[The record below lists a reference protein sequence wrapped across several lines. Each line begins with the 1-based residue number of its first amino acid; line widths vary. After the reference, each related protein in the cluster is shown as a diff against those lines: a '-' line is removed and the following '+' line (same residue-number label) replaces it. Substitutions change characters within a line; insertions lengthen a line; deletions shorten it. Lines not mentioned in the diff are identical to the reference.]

1 MPTYQN
7 STNKDITLPYSFSTQ
22 THKTIVS
29 AGDTIETSL
38 YLTDAEIT
46 ALGLTKTLETP
57 YARLSNSLTQV
68 EFTGAETKSVTNLLD
83 SPIIRVKTNVNIT
96 IKPNASA
103 NSYGY
108 HLGSNEGFID
118 IRNNR
123 EILTLYLT
131 SDDAGI
137 AYVME
142 LLN

>member
-1 MPTYQN
+1 MPTYSN
-7 STNKDITLPYSFSTQ
+7 PTIKDITLPHSITQ
-22 THKTIVS
+22 THKTVVP
-29 AGDTIETSL
+29 AGETIETYL
-38 YLTDAEIT
+38 YLTDAELT

-68 EFTGAETKSVTNLLD
+68 DFTGAETKSVTNLLD
-83 SPIIRVKTNVNIT
+83 SPIIRVKTNVNVV
-96 IKPNASA
+96 IKPNASD
-103 NSYGY
+103 NTYGY
-108 HLGSNEGFID
+108 HLGSYEGFVD

-123 EILTLYLT
+123 EIFTLYLT